1 MTDYL
6 LILAACLSAATTLAT
21 VLVYDRE
28 VRRLRAEREEL
39 LDDNDLAIELLTEA
53 LNRHP
58 ANKPSLRRV
67 K

>member
-28 VRRLRAEREEL
+28 VRRLRTEREEL
-39 LDDNDLAIELLTEA
+39 LDDNDLAVELLTEA
-53 LNRHP
+53 LHRHP
-58 ANKPSLRRV
+58 ATGAALRRI

>member
-6 LILAACLSAATTLAT
+6 LILVACLSAATTLIT

-28 VRRLRAEREEL
+28 VRRLRTEREEL
-39 LDDNDLAIELLTEA
+39 LDDNDLAVELLTEA
-53 LNRHP
+53 LHRHP
-58 ANKPSLRRV
+58 ATGAALRRI